1 MACVSVVKRETI
13 NNIRHRL
20 QVLQV
25 VRESSTIFVSF
36 CEYYFC
42 FSVGLNLVEP
52 QEI

>member
-1 MACVSVVKRETI
+1 MRAVKSEMITK
-13 NNIRHRL
+13 IRHRL
-20 QVLQV
+20 QISQEL
-25 VRESSTIFVSF
+25 RELSTIVVIF